1 MVTLAEDTLTEV
13 DSHAVRVEHGLRYAI
28 GGHERA
34 AVRRILLY
42 IVAVIS
48 LIVATESFDAAPFA
62 AVVGAGAL
70 LLLAVTDQ
78 YA

>member
-1 MVTLAEDTLTEV
+1 MVTNADDTLPEV
-13 DSHAVRVEHGLRYAI
+13 DSPAERVEGGLRYAI
-28 GGHERA
+28 SGHQRG

-42 IVAVIS
+42 GVVAIVLVI
-48 LIVATESFDAAPFA
+48 AAETLVPFA
-62 AVVGAGAL
+62 AVAGIGAL

>member
-1 MVTLAEDTLTEV
+1 MVTNAEDTLPEV
-13 DSHAVRVEHGLRYAI
+13 DSPSERAEGLVRYAI
-28 GGHERA
+28 SGHERG

-42 IVAVIS
+42 VAVVIALLVASES
-48 LIVATESFDAAPFA
+48 LDAAPFA
-62 AVVGAGAL
+62 AVAGVLAL

>member
-1 MVTLAEDTLTEV
+1 MVTNAEDTLDEV
-13 DSHAVRVEHGLRYAI
+13 ESQAERAEGLVRYAI
-28 GGHERA
+28 SGHQRG

-42 IVAVIS
+42 VVVAIALMVASES
-48 LIVATESFDAAPFA
+48 LAAAPFA
-62 AVVGAGAL
+62 AVAGIGAL

>member
-1 MVTLAEDTLTEV
+1 MVTLAEDTLIES

-42 IVAVIS
+42 IVAVIA
-48 LIVATESFDAAPFA
+48 LIVGVESVDAAPFA
-62 AVVGAGAL
+62 AVAGIAAM

>member
-1 MVTLAEDTLTEV
+1 MVTNAEEPEV
-13 DSHAVRVEHGLRYAI
+13 PETTSERAEGALRYAI
-28 GGHERA
+28 SGHQRG

-42 IVAVIS
+42 TAAVIA
-48 LIVATESFDAAPFA
+48 LIVATESLEAAPFA
-62 AVVGAGAL
+62 AVVGIGAL